1 MSHRKIAALA
11 FSALMLGSVAAA
23 SVAFADGIDNPPEA
37 SASPLDNA
45 IDQIENKEPPIAV
58 APPEPE
64 PVIEQTPPPP
74 TPEARVVEVQENT
87 SFFGLSIGAYDITH
101 DRTAAAFNLEWQPG
115 TRIVGILQPLFG
127 AFVTTRGT
135 TMGYGGIGTPFHIGK
150 RVFVMPSFAVGAYGR
165 GGGYDLGRTLAFRAG
180 AELAYEFDDKS
191 RIGLNVH
198 AISNGESLHR
208 KDRTEIISLVY
219 TVPFNLFS
227 GRPKPQTMLVAEPA
241 PAPVEAPAEAEPAPA
256 PVADQPSETVQ

>member
-1 MSHRKIAALA
+1 VSHHKFAALA
-11 FSALMLGSVAAA
+11 FSALMLGSVAVVPA
-23 SVAFADGIDNPPEA
+23 AFADGVDKKPVPVT
-37 SASPLDNA
+37 PLDKA
-45 IDQIENKEPPIAV
+45 IDQIENKEPPVVV
-58 APPEPE
+58 APPAPE

-74 TPEARVVEVQENT
+74 APEARVVEVQENT

-101 DRTAAAFNLEWQPG
+101 DKTAVAFNLEWQPG
-115 TRIVGILQPLFG
+115 VRIIGVLQPLFG
-127 AFVTTRGT
+127 AFVTSRGT
-135 TMGYGGIGTPFHIGK
+135 TMGYGGVGAPFHIGK

-180 AELAYEFDDKS
+180 TEIAYEFDNKS
-191 RIGLNVH
+191 RIGLNIH

-227 GRPKPQTMLVAEPA
+227 GKPKPVA
-241 PAPVEAPAEAEPAPA
+241 PAATLEPQVA
-256 PVADQPSETVQ
+256 PVADLPSQNIQ